1 MELFYSA
8 PVFHQ
13 NLPRPLGGAVVSLM
27 RGGMARHAVYV
38 ATVVSPLPLT
48 LLQPASLH
56 VALLRKLWQL
66 PVGLPQSA
74 NSTADIVAYVLLHV
88 ATTDS

>member
-1 MELFYSA
+1 MAATAELFYSA
-8 PVFHQ
+8 LVFHQ

-27 RGGMARHAVYV
+27 RGGMARHGVYV

-56 VALLRKLWQL
+56 VALLRLARL
-66 PVGLPQSA
+66 VPPL
-74 NSTADIVAYVLLHV
+74 VAAAASITRTIIGV
-88 ATTDS
+88 S